1 LDIERR
7 QIKNQ
12 QSAAPLQHYTVGIIF
27 FTAYKMKTIKSK
39 LRSPNVSRT
48 GTGTKKP
55 APPKNKSTLPA
66 WVIGAYDGPSDGKL
80 SLKKGYTL

>member
-1 LDIERR
+1 
-7 QIKNQ
+7 
-12 QSAAPLQHYTVGIIF
+12 
-27 FTAYKMKTIKSK
+27 MKTVKSK

-48 GTGTKKP
+48 AAVTKK
-55 APPKNKSTLPA
+55 ALSPKNKSTLPA